1 MKIFVFGAGASHSAH
16 TQTKAKRLR
25 TDQIPPLTRDLLN
38 GKYYAYA
45 KEIGLTLND
54 RDEWEDETVEFDNL
68 EEWLTAKWKD
78 ANTQKSGLTRDA
90 HLRELAKI
98 TFFIWITLLRISEC
112 VYQNTSECRGD
123 NMYRSLLKKLKSEE
137 SFGIVN
143 FNYDLLLDIA
153 FKDVFSVMFQNIND
167 YLKVNYIKP
176 HGSVNWFLDRR
187 QEDRV
192 LNFEQKFDFDTQVRI
207 DAAIENM
214 YKDIPFKFDGHK
226 IMEPTDRNLYKI
238 DNILREF
245 DSQYFY
251 PLVFLPIRPKNY
263 AIISNFEAVVINKA
277 KEIFSQASEV
287 YFIGYRAGDEIILGL
302 FKYIPTSCTRIHVV
316 NTQNSSEIIAKS
328 LYDRIGNAKLR
339 ICIWNNGFQDFVRS
353 Y

>member
-1 MKIFVFGAGASHSAH
+1 MKIFVFGAGASSNAH
-16 TQTKAKRLR
+16 TETKTKRLGA
-25 TDQIPPLTRDLLN
+25 DLIPPLTSELLN
-38 GKYYAYA
+38 GKYYGYA

-54 RDEWEDETVEFDNL
+54 RDEWEDEAAKFDNL
-68 EEWLTAKWKD
+68 EEWLTDKWKN
-78 ANTQKSGLTRDA
+78 ATVKKPGLTRDA

-112 VYQNTSECRGD
+112 VYRNTSECRGD

-137 SFGIVN
+137 SFAIVN

-153 FKDVFSVMFQNIND
+153 FKDVFSVMFQDIND

-214 YKDIPFKFDGHK
+214 YKDLPFKFEGHK
-226 IMEPTDRNLYKI
+226 IIEPTDRNLYKI

-245 DSQYFY
+245 ESQYFY
-251 PLVFLPIRPKNY
+251 PLVFLPITKKNY
-263 AIISNFEAVVINKA
+263 AGISSFESIVINKA

-287 YFIGYRAGDEIILGL
+287 YLIGYRAGDEIISELL
-302 FKYIPTSCTRIHVV
+302 KHMPTSCTM
-316 NTQNSSEIIAKS
+316 NTCRKYTKI
-328 LYDRIGNAKLR
+328 
-339 ICIWNNGFQDFVRS
+339 V
-353 Y
+353 